1 MPKKEIL
8 KKQLKSL
15 TESKTQQLRSIQNV
29 TQQLMRLKTD
39 LVTDTTNPLK
49 NNDVKYITDTVGKL
63 LKTFDGIHDEK
74 IDDEAVED
82 DALVVADNEGSEGHG
97 KMPSEVGGLGENVVS
112 LSEKTLKNVIKRV
125 IQERA
130 VNEQIDPAS
139 KDFYMEFSKQAEET
153 THNELMGEIERYCG
167 KRDEHLLQAGQS
179 KRRYSTDTED
189 INSYMRTE
197 FIGSSMNVTDIIKKV
212 KGYCNTIRSYHG
224 RKPQ

>member
-74 IDDEAVED
+74 IDDEAVEED
-82 DALVVADNEGSEGHG
+82 ELVVSDNMESEGHG
-97 KMPSEVGGLGENVVS
+97 KMPSEVSGLSENVIS
-112 LSEKTLKNVIKRV
+112 LSEKTLKNVIRRV
-125 IQERA
+125 IQER
-130 VNEQIDPAS
+130 
-139 KDFYMEFSKQAEET
+139 
-153 THNELMGEIERYCG
+153 
-167 KRDEHLLQAGQS
+167 
-179 KRRYSTDTED
+179 
-189 INSYMRTE
+189 
-197 FIGSSMNVTDIIKKV
+197 KK
-212 KGYCNTIRSYHG
+212 
-224 RKPQ
+224 